1 MTILTRLLTLSPST
15 PIDCLWSGQNV
26 TKERFLAFI
35 KHSLLLVTEISV
47 DTSYLSSFLLYSTR
61 DPSRGHDLGTL
72 SNPLRKLHSAA
83 KNKRKRRKWKWNLL
97 HWYNTVWHQWHAVC
111 RTLCRQQEPSKNAT
125 TLHDPWETAH
135 YWELNPSSVF
145 PWEGRLP
152 LFCVT
157 DDLLCWKSSSLLDM
171 VDPGEGRKRW
181 SCWCEKGELPTQMR
195 PMLFISSSSLLRA
208 WFMTMRVQGF
218 CRVFLH
224 FTWPPE
230 GKFIEVVKNSFSSD
244 NYPERKVCRV
254 LFTVGGWTVWFVL
267 KIVGLLSERSAWHF
281 EFLIFRIYLPKSV
294 MTFKELR
301 TATTSWEK

>member
-1 MTILTRLLTLSPST
+1 MEVET
-15 PIDCLWSGQNV
+15 PPLVQ
-26 TKERFLAFI
+26 
-35 KHSLLLVTEISV
+35 HSLASV
-47 DTSYLSSFLLYSTR
+47 ACCLPGSLPTTR
-61 DPSRGHDLGTL
+61 
-72 SNPLRKLHSAA
+72 
-83 KNKRKRRKWKWNLL
+83 
-97 HWYNTVWHQWHAVC
+97 TVQ
-111 RTLCRQQEPSKNAT
+111 NAT

-157 DDLLCWKSSSLLDM
+157 DDLLCWKSSSLLDT